1 LKEGEKMNSSLLR
14 ELREIVGP
22 DRCLT
27 APEDLMVYSHDA
39 FAEKKPDVVVLPA
52 ATEEVSR
59 ILNLASRERVPVT
72 PRGSATGLSGMCT
85 PERGGIVLAM
95 SKMNRILEIST
106 EDRLAI
112 VEPGVITNDL
122 QTAVEAV
129 GVFYPPDPA
138 SQTICQIGGNVA
150 TNAGGP
156 RCVKYGV
163 TRDYLLGLEAVLPSG
178 EVIKTGGRPIKNV
191 TGYDVTR
198 LLCGSEGTLAVFTKI
213 IVKLIAKPEARRTL
227 LVAFRSIDDASTTVS
242 RIMAAGIVPR
252 ALELMDQHYI
262 RNCEKIYH
270 LGLSTEAAAMLII
283 EVDGFAE
290 TVDRQARIAKE
301 FCEAQRAFDIKLAQT
316 EEEAEKLWTARKIG
330 SVALFR
336 VSKMM
341 VAEDATVPISKIPA
355 MVRRFNEIGEKYKM
369 TIYLLAHAGDGNMH
383 PVLTYDPG
391 NREETERMEN
401 ASREI
406 FESSI
411 ALGGTLTGEHGI
423 GLAKKPFIPLEVSPA
438 EMQVW
443 KNIKNCFDPNG
454 IMNPGKFV

>member
-1 LKEGEKMNSSLLR
+1 MLTQSVIKELQ
-14 ELREIVGP
+14 EIIGKERV
-22 DRCLT
+22 LF
-27 APEDLMVYSHDA
+27 APEDLMVYSHDV
-39 FAEKKPDVVVLPA
+39 FAENKPDVAVLPTT
-52 ATEEVSR
+52 TEEVSK
-59 ILNLASRERVPVT
+59 ILKLANREGIPVT
-72 PRGSATGLSGMCT
+72 PRGSATGLSGMCV
-85 PERGGIVLAM
+85 PARGGIVMGM
-95 SKMNRILEIST
+95 SKMNKILEISP
-106 EDRLAI
+106 EDRLAV

-122 QTAVEAV
+122 QLAAEAA

-138 SQTICQIGGNVA
+138 SQTICQIGGNVG

-198 LLCGSEGTLAVFTKI
+198 LLCGSEGTLAVITKI

-227 LVAFRSIDDASTTVS
+227 LVAFHSIEDASTTVS

-252 ALELMDQHYI
+252 ALELMDQRYI
-262 RNCEKIYH
+262 LNCENIYH
-270 LGLSTEAAAMLII
+270 LGLPTNAAAMLII

-290 TVDRQARIAKE
+290 TVDRQARVAKD
-301 FCEAQRAFDIKLAQT
+301 FCEAQGAFNITLARDEQ
-316 EEEAEKLWTARKIG
+316 EADRLWMARKLG
-330 SVALFR
+330 SVALYR
-336 VSKMM
+336 ISKTM
-341 VAEDATVPISKIPA
+341 VTEDATVPISKIPE
-355 MVRRFNEIGEKYKM
+355 MVRRVKEIEKKYNT

-383 PVLTYDPG
+383 PLLTYDPG
-391 NREETERMEN
+391 NKEEAERIEKVI
-401 ASREI
+401 REI
-406 FESSI
+406 FEASI

-423 GLAKKPFIPLEVSPA
+423 GLAKKPFIPLEISPA

-443 KNIKNCFDPNG
+443 KNIKNCFDPKG

>member
-1 LKEGEKMNSSLLR
+1 MNSSLLR

-39 FAEKKPDVVVLPA
+39 FAEKKPDVVVLPTT
-52 ATEEVSR
+52 TEEVSR
-59 ILNLASRERVPVT
+59 ILKLANRERIPVT

-95 SKMNRILEIST
+95 SKMNKILEIST
-106 EDRLAI
+106 EDRLAV
-112 VEPGVITNDL
+112 VEPGVITQDL
-122 QTAVEAV
+122 QEAVERA

-138 SQTICQIGGNVA
+138 SQSICQIGGNVG
-150 TNAGGP
+150 TCAGGP

-270 LGLSTEAAAMLII
+270 LGLPTEAAAMLII

-316 EEEAEKLWTARKIG
+316 EEEAERLWIARKVG

-341 VAEDATVPISKIPA
+341 IAEDATVPISKIPA
-355 MVRRFNEIGEKYKM
+355 MVRRLNEIGEKYKL

-383 PVLTYDPG
+383 PLLTYDPA
-391 NREETERMEN
+391 NKEETERIEN

-423 GLAKKPFIPLEVSPA
+423 GLAKKAFIPLEISPA

>member
-1 LKEGEKMNSSLLR
+1 MLAKSIIQELKEL
-14 ELREIVGP
+14 VGK

-39 FAEKKPDVVVLPA
+39 FAEKKADVVVLPTG
-52 ATEEVSR
+52 TEEVSR
-59 ILNLASRERVPVT
+59 ILKLANRERIPVT

-85 PERGGIVLAM
+85 PERGGIVMAM
-95 SKMNRILEIST
+95 SKMNKILEVSP
-106 EDRLAI
+106 EDSLAV

-122 QTAVEAV
+122 QIAAEAA

-262 RNCEKIYH
+262 RNCENIYK
-270 LGLSTEAAAMLII
+270 LGLPMEAAAMLII
-283 EVDGFAE
+283 EVDGFVE

-301 FCEAQRAFDIKLAQT
+301 FCEAQKAFDIKLAKT
-316 EEEAEKLWTARKIG
+316 EEEADRLWMARKVG

-336 VSKMM
+336 VSKM
-341 VAEDATVPISKIPA
+341 VDRRGCHRTDQQNPGHGAEDQRDWRKIWNDDLPPGPRGRREHASSRLPMTRRTRKKRKESKTPSGRSLSLPLPWGEPLPGSTGSDWPRSLLSRWRSLRRRCKSGRISRSP
-355 MVRRFNEIGEKYKM
+355 
-369 TIYLLAHAGDGNMH
+369 
-383 PVLTYDPG
+383 LT
-391 NREETERMEN
+391 RME
-401 ASREI
+401 
-406 FESSI
+406 
-411 ALGGTLTGEHGI
+411 L
-423 GLAKKPFIPLEVSPA
+423 
-438 EMQVW
+438 
-443 KNIKNCFDPNG
+443 
-454 IMNPGKFV
+454 

>member
-1 LKEGEKMNSSLLR
+1 
-14 ELREIVGP
+14 
-22 DRCLT
+22 
-27 APEDLMVYSHDA
+27 
-39 FAEKKPDVVVLPA
+39 
-52 ATEEVSR
+52 
-59 ILNLASRERVPVT
+59 
-72 PRGSATGLSGMCT
+72 
-85 PERGGIVLAM
+85 
-95 SKMNRILEIST
+95 
-106 EDRLAI
+106 
-112 VEPGVITNDL
+112 
-122 QTAVEAV
+122 
-129 GVFYPPDPA
+129 
-138 SQTICQIGGNVA
+138 
-150 TNAGGP
+150 
-156 RCVKYGV
+156 VKYGV

-178 EVIKTGGRPIKNV
+178 EIIKTGGRPIKNV

-198 LLCGSEGTLAVFTKI
+198 LLCGSEGTLAVITKI

-227 LVAFRSIDDASTTVS
+227 LVAFHSIDDASTTVS

-262 RNCEKIYH
+262 RNCERIYK
-270 LGLSTEAAAMLII
+270 LGLPMDAAAMLII

-316 EEEAEKLWTARKIG
+316 EEEAERLWMARKIG

-355 MVRRFNEIGEKYKM
+355 MVRRIKDIGEKYGM

-383 PVLTYDPG
+383 PLLTYDPG
-391 NREETERMEN
+391 NREEVERIEN

-423 GLAKKPFIPLEVSPA
+423 GLAKKPFLPLEVTPA
-438 EMQVW
+438 ELQVW
-443 KNIKNCFDPNG
+443 KNIKRSFDPEG
-454 IMNPGKFV
+454 ILNPGKFV

>member
-1 LKEGEKMNSSLLR
+1 MNSSLLR

-355 MVRRFNEIGEKYKM
+355 MVRRFNEIGEKYRM

-383 PVLTYDPG
+383 PLLTYDPG
-391 NREETERMEN
+391 NKDEVERMEN

>member
-1 LKEGEKMNSSLLR
+1 MLAKSIIQELKDL
-14 ELREIVGP
+14 VGK

-39 FAEKKPDVVVLPA
+39 FAEKKADVVVLPTG
-52 ATEEVSR
+52 TEEVSR
-59 ILNLASRERVPVT
+59 ILKLANRERIPVT

-85 PERGGIVLAM
+85 PERGGIVMAM
-95 SKMNRILEIST
+95 SKMNKILEVSP
-106 EDRLAI
+106 EDRLAV

-122 QTAVEAV
+122 QIAAEAA

-262 RNCEKIYH
+262 QNCEKIYK
-270 LGLSTEAAAMLII
+270 LGLPMDAAAMLII
-283 EVDGFAE
+283 EVDGFVE
-290 TVDRQARIAKE
+290 TVDRQARIARE
-301 FCEAQRAFDIKLAQT
+301 FCEAQGAFDIKLAKT
-316 EEEAEKLWTARKIG
+316 EEEAERLWMARKVG

-341 VAEDATVPISKIPA
+341 VAEDATVPISQIPA
-355 MVRRFNEIGEKYKM
+355 MVRRIKDIGEKYGM

-383 PVLTYDPG
+383 PLLTYDPG
-391 NREETERMEN
+391 NKEEVERIEN

-423 GLAKKPFIPLEVSPA
+423 GLAKKPFIPLEISPA
-438 EMQVW
+438 LMQVW
-443 KNIKNCFDPNG
+443 KEIKKSFDPNG

>member
-1 LKEGEKMNSSLLR
+1 MLTQSVIKELQ
-14 ELREIVGP
+14 EIIGKERV
-22 DRCLT
+22 LS
-27 APEDLMVYSHDA
+27 APEDLMVYSHDV
-39 FAEKKPDVVVLPA
+39 FAENKPDVAVLPTT
-52 ATEEVSR
+52 TEEVSK
-59 ILNLASRERVPVT
+59 ILKLANREGIPVT
-72 PRGSATGLSGMCT
+72 PRGSATGLSGMCV
-85 PERGGIVLAM
+85 PARGGIVMGM
-95 SKMNRILEIST
+95 SKMNKILEISP
-106 EDRLAI
+106 EDRLAV

-122 QTAVEAV
+122 QLAAEAA

-138 SQTICQIGGNVA
+138 SQTICQIGGNVG

-198 LLCGSEGTLAVFTKI
+198 LLCGSEGTLAVITKI

-227 LVAFRSIDDASTTVS
+227 LVAFHSIEDASTTVS

-252 ALELMDQHYI
+252 ALELMDQRYI
-262 RNCEKIYH
+262 LNCENIYH
-270 LGLSTEAAAMLII
+270 LGLPTNAAAMLII

-290 TVDRQARIAKE
+290 TVDRQARVAKD
-301 FCEAQRAFDIKLAQT
+301 FCEAQGAFNITLARDEQ
-316 EEEAEKLWTARKIG
+316 EADRLWMARKLG
-330 SVALFR
+330 SVALYR
-336 VSKMM
+336 ISKTM
-341 VAEDATVPISKIPA
+341 VTEDATVPISKIPE
-355 MVRRFNEIGEKYKM
+355 MVRRVKEIEKKYNT

-383 PVLTYDPG
+383 PLLTYDPG
-391 NREETERMEN
+391 NKEEAERIEKVI
-401 ASREI
+401 REI
-406 FESSI
+406 FEASI

-423 GLAKKPFIPLEVSPA
+423 GLAKKPFIPLEISPA

-443 KNIKNCFDPNG
+443 KNIKNCFDPKG

>member
-1 LKEGEKMNSSLLR
+1 MVPASIKR
-14 ELREIVGP
+14 ELRDIVGQE
-22 DRCLT
+22 RCLD
-27 APEDLMVYSHDA
+27 APEDLMVYSHDV
-39 FAEKKPDVVVLPA
+39 FAEKKPDVVVLPVTA
-52 ATEEVSR
+52 EEVSR
-59 ILNLASRERVPVT
+59 VLKLANREKVPVT
-72 PRGSATGLSGMCT
+72 PRGSATGLSGMCV
-85 PERGGIVLAM
+85 PVHGGIVMAM
-95 SKMNRILEIST
+95 SKMNKILEISP
-106 EDRLAI
+106 EDRLAV
-112 VEPGVITNDL
+112 VEPGVITQDL
-122 QTAVEAV
+122 QMAAEAA

-138 SQTICQIGGNVA
+138 SQSICQIGGNVS

-198 LLCGSEGTLAVFTKI
+198 LLCGSEGTLAVITKI
-213 IVKLIAKPEARRTL
+213 IIKLIAKPEARRTL
-227 LVAFRSIDDASTTVS
+227 LVAFHSIDDASTTVS

-262 RNCEKIYH
+262 QNCERIYK
-270 LGLSTEAAAMLII
+270 LGLPMDAAAMLII

-316 EEEAEKLWTARKIG
+316 EEEAERLWMARKIG

-355 MVRRFNEIGEKYKM
+355 MVRRIKDIGEKYGM

-383 PVLTYDPG
+383 PLLTYDPG
-391 NREETERMEN
+391 NREEVERIEN

-423 GLAKKPFIPLEVSPA
+423 GLAKKPFLPLEVTPA
-438 EMQVW
+438 EMELW
-443 KNIKNCFDPNG
+443 KNIKKVFDPNG